1 MKIHNQNWV
10 NKQNPIQPDKNR
22 KGMLKFLKRK
32 KLLNWW
38 LIINKMKPNYP
49 RTKKEKPDNM
59 EFANPKTI
67 ALKENLIK
75 GKKS

>member
-1 MKIHNQNWV
+1 
-10 NKQNPIQPDKNR
+10 
-22 KGMLKFLKRK
+22 
-32 KLLNWW
+32 
-38 LIINKMKPNYP
+38 MKPNYP